1 MENASKALIMAASI
15 ILGVLLF
22 SVFVYV
28 FRAGASLDETYDA
41 AQNVRQLNLFN
52 SYFEVYDK
60 DDNTIFD
67 MITVANR
74 AYSVNKDANYDESMT
89 IKIVIEIGNN
99 FYIIPNIEPPKTSEF
114 GRNRIFKST
123 TSEDIDGESFSIYR
137 LVEET
142 LEQLGVSQIKGK
154 IETKNYFNKS
164 DKLSTSLLGETYYT
178 DAKGNTEARR
188 TSTTV
193 YKYIFERTDIKYNQ
207 STGRISYMKF
217 KAVEN
222 TENWELN
229 VK

>member
-74 AYSVNKDANYDESMT
+74 AYSVNRDANYDVTMA
-89 IKIVIEIGNN
+89 IKIIIEIGGKS
-99 FYIIPNIEPPKTSEF
+99 YIIPNEEPTKATEKENEF
-114 GRNRIFKST
+114 GRNRIFNAENDKPKG
-123 TSEDIDGESFSIYR
+123 DSFSIYN
-137 LVEET
+137 LVE
-142 LEQLGVSQIKGK
+142 LSLGDLGISISGS
-154 IETKNYFNKS
+154 EST
-164 DKLSTSLLGETYYT
+164 DKLSTTKLGTIRYL
-178 DAKGNTEARR
+178 DASDNEKERENA
-188 TSTTV
+188 TV
-193 YKYIFERTDIKYNQ
+193 YKYIFERSDINYDLN
-207 STGRISYMKF
+207 SGRIKYMKF
-217 KAVEN
+217 KAVKN
-222 TENWELN
+222 PNWDSE
-229 VK
+229 